1 MIEPAAAPAGGRK
14 TILDFRDAG
23 SPAWP
28 FAAIAVLL
36 AAQATM
42 IFTHAVN
49 WDESL
54 HYGQLYDM
62 AAGQPVNALQT
73 LYLRLYLWVPTL
85 PGTAIDHIVVARIG
99 QFAIEMAILALIFAL
114 ARRFADTRHAAV
126 AVLLYLSTGYVLQN
140 GFALRA
146 DPAVTAVLMAMLVVL
161 SRPSFGWGAAVALGL
176 LGGLAPMLSIKAVL
190 YAPALAGMAWLCWS
204 EADRSPKVAIRL
216 VAAGAI
222 AGVAAAALFAW
233 HSSIFASADTAVGGS
248 VSLADAAARRMF
260 FIGRPNNLGTWLQF
274 ALTGLAFLALVGIS
288 ALSVARDRRKAAERV
303 ALAGLLVLFLLPFCY
318 ENTAAY
324 FYVFMLAPVAAACA
338 IGVQRIE
345 KLVPAIVLTA
355 VLVAFA
361 VPVIATDNR
370 DVIGNQRRLAAE
382 LEAMFPTPV
391 AYFDHA
397 DVAPH
402 LIKRNPFQSPW
413 GYRGYLAAGVPIY
426 REAMEREVVPVLV
439 ANWFTFRDLFAGDDE
454 LFLAADAE
462 ALRDNYLPFNGPIRL
477 AGKRVPVGP
486 ARETEVLVPGPYTVH
501 DAAVLIDGERHEAG
515 DVVTLDRGHHLFAS
529 ADPARDA
536 RLFWGRHMAPRDP
549 LDFAASWVEF

>member
-1 MIEPAAAPAGGRK
+1 MIDPPAAPRGAREKIP
-14 TILDFRDAG
+14 DFRDPG
-23 SPAWP
+23 GPAWP
-28 FAAIAVLL
+28 LAAIAILL
-36 AAQATM
+36 VAQASM
-42 IFTHAVN
+42 IFTRAVN

-73 LYLRLYLWVPTL
+73 LYLRLYLWVAAL
-85 PGTAIDHIVVARIG
+85 PGTAIDHVVITRVG
-99 QFAIEMAILALIFAL
+99 QFLCEIAILALIFML
-114 ARRFADTRHAAV
+114 ARRFAETRQAAM

-146 DPAVTAVLMAMLVVL
+146 DPVVTAVLMAILVVL
-161 SRPSFGWGAAVALGL
+161 SRPTFGWRSALALGL

-204 EADRSPKVAIRL
+204 DQERSRAAAIRL

-222 AGVAAAALFAW
+222 TALTAAAIFAW
-233 HSSIFASADTAVGGS
+233 HSSILASADSAVGGS
-248 VSLADAAARRMF
+248 VALADSAARRMF
-260 FIGRPNNLGTWLQF
+260 FIGRPNNLGTWIQF
-274 ALTGLAFLALVGIS
+274 AFTGLAFLVLFGIS
-288 ALSVARDRRKAAERV
+288 AISLFRESRPAAERL

-345 KLVPAIVLTA
+345 ARVPAVVLSA

-361 VPVIATDNR
+361 VPVIALDNR
-370 DVIGNQRRLAAE
+370 EVIANQRRLAAE
-382 LEAMFPTPV
+382 LEAMFPKPV

-402 LIKRNPFQSPW
+402 LLKRNPFQSPW

-426 REAMEREVVPVLV
+426 RKAIEREVVPVMV
-439 ANWFTFRDLFAGDDE
+439 ANWFTFRDLFAGNDE
-454 LFLAADAE
+454 LFLPADAM
-462 ALRDNYLPFNGPIRL
+462 ALTETYLPFNGPIRL
-477 AGKRVPVGP
+477 AGKLVPAGSD
-486 ARETEVLVPGPYTVH
+486 ADFEILVPGPYTVH
-501 DAAVLIDGERHEAG
+501 EAPVLIDGTHHPVGAVVMLERGFH
-515 DVVTLDRGHHLFAS
+515 RFAS
-529 ADPARDA
+529 DDPLRPAR
-536 RLFWGRHMAPRDP
+536 LLWGRHLAPRDR
-549 LDFAASWVEF
+549 LDFTATWVPF